1 MIKKTLNQNAKYAQE
16 FMKTIE
22 TDFIFSDKPINR
34 FKVNSTENKGT
45 SINKNKLL
53 NDLKI
58 NINSIENCNL
68 KNNSKNLVLGEGN
81 INADVMLI
89 GETPGEIED
98 ETGSCFQGEVGN
110 LLNKMLLAIDIKRE
124 KIYKQA
130 DLKIKNDKKI
140 FDTINELKNNFQI
153 YE

>member
-34 FKVNSTENKGT
+34 FKVDSAENKET
-45 SINKNKLL
+45 SINKNGLL
-53 NDLKI
+53 NDLKTK
-58 NINSIENCNL
+58 INSIENCNL

-98 ETGSCFQGEVGN
+98 ETG
-110 LLNKMLLAIDIKRE
+110 
-124 KIYKQA
+124 
-130 DLKIKNDKKI
+130 
-140 FDTINELKNNFQI
+140 
-153 YE
+153 